1 MLARFDKIDGVE
13 KSLANRTGTMVRV
26 SLTPKA
32 NREKVAMEVQRILT
46 DQRRKPVLVKGD
58 DLKAALAKEEWFET
72 GRVGELSNIEFSILA
87 LRGRVKRFAQTE
99 KLDKAATEKLVKIAE
114 HQWNR
119 FNARSEKDKDK
130 QVDKNKDQEARAEK
144 LARAV
149 TEEAKGLLTAQ
160 QSQKLQKTILD
171 GLQSKAGGTK

>member
-1 MLARFDKIDGVE
+1 M
-13 KSLANRTGTMVRV
+13 
-26 SLTPKA
+26 
-32 NREKVAMEVQRILT
+32 
-46 DQRRKPVLVKGD
+46 
-58 DLKAALAKEEWFET
+58 
-72 GRVGELSNIEFSILA
+72 
-87 LRGRVKRFAQTE
+87 
-99 KLDKAATEKLVKIAE
+99 KIAE